1 MPEWTNGAALKAAR
15 PLAGLLGS
23 NPSPPAP
30 LSSRPMGWETG
41 EGRSARHQ
49 RGRRNWPAVVAAAL
63 VLIPWVALAVVVLLE
78 LEAVPALLFFAIC
91 AGAEVLAGVL
101 AVWGIARASSE
112 GRLLWIAVLS
122 AVLALPGAMF
132 FALGAAFNVGT

>member
-1 MPEWTNGAALKAAR
+1 LKAAR

-41 EGRSARHQ
+41 ESRSARHQ
-49 RGRRNWPAVVAAAL
+49 RRRRNWPAIVAAAL
-63 VLIPWVALAVVVLLE
+63 IALPWVALTVVVLLE
-78 LEAVPALLFFAIC
+78 LDAVPALPFYAIS
-91 AGAEVLAGVL
+91 AGAEVLAGVF
-101 AVWGIARASSE
+101 AVWGIGRAS
-112 GRLLWIAVLS
+112 GGAGLLWLAVTS

-132 FALGAAFNVGT
+132 FGLGAAFSVGT